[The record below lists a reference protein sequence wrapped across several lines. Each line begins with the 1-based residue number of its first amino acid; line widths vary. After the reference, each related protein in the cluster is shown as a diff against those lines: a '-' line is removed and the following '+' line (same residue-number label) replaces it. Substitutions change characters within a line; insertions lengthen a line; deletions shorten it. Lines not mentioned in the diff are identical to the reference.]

1 MLTLNRRTK
10 IYACATPTD
19 MRRSFD
25 SLFTMAR
32 DVLRQDPLS
41 GHVFLFVNKKR
52 TTCKALYWDGT
63 GIVLLAKR
71 LEDGTFTR
79 FNEAYGHIEMTEA
92 EFALFIEGADL
103 NKRFVESRK
112 TFSTAPQKRV
122 AL

>member
-1 MLTLNRRTK
+1 
-10 IYACATPTD
+10 
-19 MRRSFD
+19 
-25 SLFTMAR
+25 MAR
-32 DVLRQDPLS
+32 DVLRRDPLS
-41 GHVFLFVNKKR
+41 GHVFLFVNRKR

-103 NKRFVESRK
+103 NKRFIESRQD
-112 TFSTAPQKRV
+112 FRNEPQKRV